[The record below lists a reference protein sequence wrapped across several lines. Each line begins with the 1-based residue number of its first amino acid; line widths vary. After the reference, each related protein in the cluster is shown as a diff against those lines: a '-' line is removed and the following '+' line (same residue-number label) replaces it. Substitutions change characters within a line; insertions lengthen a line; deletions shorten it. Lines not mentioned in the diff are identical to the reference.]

1 MLSSVYNLIITYIDI
16 INPFNSKSG
25 FISSYL
31 SNDDYHLCQRLSHI
45 HQSVDFLDRTSFLQK
60 VNWIIHRDVNWSRHQ
75 YGIQWKEV
83 TISHT
88 FSHDV
93 KFQWSKAVVD
103 LWTINQLHKVFQSNL
118 THNIRSISISSQKHI
133 LLLVSKAAQ
142 NASKRPA
149 LITWQIWDV
158 LTDQTRSKAYSNC
171 IAYRTSD
178 IANISC
184 FKT

>member
-1 MLSSVYNLIITYIDI
+1 MYTTFSVIYV
-16 INPFNSKSG
+16 INPFNSKAG

-60 VNWIIHRDVNWSRHQ
+60 INWIIHRDVNGSRHQ
-75 YGIQWKEV
+75 YGIQRKEV

-88 FSHDV
+88 FLYDV
-93 KFQWSKAVVD
+93 NFHWSRAIFD
-103 LWTINQLHKVFQSNL
+103 LWTSNQLHKVFQSNYFNL
-118 THNIRSISISSQKHI
+118 ITKTYIATCI
-133 LLLVSKAAQ
+133 KAAQ
-142 NASKRPA
+142 NASKHPA
-149 LITWQIWDV
+149 LILWQIWDV

-178 IANISC
+178 IENVFC

>member
-1 MLSSVYNLIITYIDI
+1 MYTTFSVIYV
-16 INPFNSKSG
+16 INPFNSKAG

-60 VNWIIHRDVNWSRHQ
+60 INWIIHRDVNGSRHQ
-75 YGIQWKEV
+75 YGIQRKEV

-88 FSHDV
+88 FLYDV
-93 KFQWSKAVVD
+93 NFHWSRAIFD
-103 LWTINQLHKVFQSNL
+103 LWTSNQLHKVFQSN
-118 THNIRSISISSQKHI
+118 NIRSISISSQKHI

-178 IANISC
+178 IENVFC